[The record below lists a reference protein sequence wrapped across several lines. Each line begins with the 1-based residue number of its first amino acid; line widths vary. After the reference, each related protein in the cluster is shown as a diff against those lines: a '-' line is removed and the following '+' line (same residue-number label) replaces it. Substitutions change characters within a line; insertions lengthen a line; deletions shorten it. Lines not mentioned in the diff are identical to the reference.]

1 MADSKASG
9 LEVPAGRTPAGRPRT
24 RVLSA
29 EQEVAARIVARR
41 KQLGLKPIDI
51 ANRLGIASPRYRN
64 WETHF
69 GGLPMR
75 QYGEAL
81 CRILCVSEDW
91 LHGGEGELN
100 DVHVSEI
107 ASSGPASPCKTLS
120 SQVRE
125 SLGRRMKQRRREI
138 GLSSTQLA
146 ARVSVSVATIRNW
159 ESELPAKHSGEREDR
174 LEDILCLPRGS
185 LRNPDA
191 PLPPIERITTS
202 VVLSAAGCVT
212 VADEIRAVGVWLAH
226 SSPFRRTIYRDELP
240 EGHRRLAD
248 YFAERYGVVG
258 EDLSILASIGSRYNL
273 TRERIRQVQAKM
285 SERAAWVKF
294 ITPTIDSLEQAIAA
308 AVPITVKQFDNDHR
322 DLLGEQLSVESAI
335 RFAREILGR
344 GIGKLADLPSGPVG
358 DDFQNILVDSNEA
371 LSSAR
376 AIREAARKM
385 IRSCG
390 AAHILFVTGAAS
402 EIVRH
407 GITVDETRKTVMYL
421 KNFEW
426 LAEDANWFWL
436 GHELPNRALTVVRKM
451 LAVAGRKI
459 DVDVLHSGVCRSRR
473 VLYDEDRDAPYPI
486 EVPWPVLREMLTRTP
501 WLVTIQ
507 KNDFQLVEDISPE
520 TVLPSNELPIYN
532 MMKEHGGILAAN
544 VLLNRLV
551 KTGRMGSIGLQMA
564 LSRSAAFHQHE
575 FGIHAITGYPFN
587 HDALRRAQELVGGV
601 RPNGATTD
609 ENGWV
614 NFDQTLTQYQFVHL
628 SFDLPTGV
636 SRVIPPG
643 EYKLQGVLSGSVIFG
658 KTPSAPTRITRL
670 TSALKR
676 VGCKPGD
683 EIHFRVHG
691 QEKIMVISISSGDET
706 PILPSV
712 P

>member
-1 MADSKASG
+1 MVDNKASEI
-9 LEVPAGRTPAGRPRT
+9 EVPSGRAPLGRPRT
-24 RVLSA
+24 RVLST
-29 EQEVAARIVARR
+29 EQEISARIVARR
-41 KQLGLKPIDI
+41 KQLGLKPIEI
-51 ANRLGIASPRYRN
+51 ANRLGITNPRYRN
-64 WETHF
+64 WEKYF
-69 GGLPMR
+69 GRLPML

-91 LHGGEGELN
+91 LNSGEGALN
-100 DVHVSEI
+100 DAHVSEI
-107 ASSGPASPCKTLS
+107 ASSRPVPPCKTLS

-146 ARVSVSVATIRNW
+146 ARVSVNVATIRNW
-159 ESELPAKHSGEREDR
+159 ESELPAKHLGEREDR
-174 LEDILCLPRGS
+174 IEDILCLPRGS

-191 PLPPIERITTS
+191 TPPPIERIATRI
-202 VVLSAAGCVT
+202 VLAEAGCVT

-226 SSPFRRTIYRDELP
+226 SSPFRRTIYRDKLA
-240 EGHRRLAD
+240 EGYRRLAD

-285 SERAAWVKF
+285 SERAAWAQF
-294 ITPTIDSLEQAIAA
+294 ITPAIDRLEKAIAA

-322 DLLGEQLSVESAI
+322 DLLGEQLSVESAM

-358 DDFQNILVDSNEA
+358 SDFQNMLIDSNEDV
-371 LSSAR
+371 SSAR

-390 AAHILFVTGAAS
+390 AAHILFVAGAAS
-402 EIVRH
+402 EIVGH
-407 GITVDETRKTVMYL
+407 GIAVNKVRKTVMSL
-421 KNFEW
+421 RNFEW
-426 LAEDANWFWL
+426 LVEDANWFWL
-436 GHELPNRALTVVRKM
+436 GHELPNRALSVVRKM

-473 VLYDEDRDAPYPI
+473 VLYDEDRDTPYPI
-486 EVPWPVLREMLTRTP
+486 EVPWTVLREMLTRTP

-507 KNDFQLVEDISPE
+507 KNDFQLVEDIAPE
-520 TVLPSNELPIYN
+520 DVLPSNELQIYTLI
-532 MMKEHGGILAAN
+532 KEHDGILASN
-544 VLLNRLV
+544 VLLNRLI
-551 KTGRMGSIGLQMA
+551 KTGQMGSIGLQMA

-575 FGIHAITGYPFN
+575 FGIHAITGYPFR
-587 HDALRRAQELVGGV
+587 HDALRRAQELVGGA
-601 RPNGATTD
+601 RTISATTD
-609 ENGWV
+609 ESGWV

-628 SFDLPTGV
+628 SFDLPTGIG
-636 SRVIPPG
+636 RLFPPG
-643 EYKLQGVLSGSVIFG
+643 EYKLQGALSGFVIFG
-658 KTPSAPTRITRL
+658 KTPSAPTRVTRL
-670 TSALKR
+670 ASALKR
-676 VGCKPGD
+676 AGCKPGD

-691 QEKIMVISISSGDET
+691 QEKIMVISISSGDEA
-706 PILPSV
+706 PIPLSSP
-712 P
+712 